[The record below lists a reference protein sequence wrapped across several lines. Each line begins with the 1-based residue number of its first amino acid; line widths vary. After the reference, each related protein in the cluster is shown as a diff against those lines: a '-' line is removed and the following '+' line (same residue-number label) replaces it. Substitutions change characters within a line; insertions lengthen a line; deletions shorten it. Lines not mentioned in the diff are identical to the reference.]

1 MPRKKRNERP
11 TVPPTFDVEQYAK
24 DSDERIRTAPLGAD
38 VGEDA
43 IDPAAIVVPSSSPQS
58 ETRIVTRPKTGAA
71 ITDEAWARKATGAP
85 TIVLSSES
93 LCRLPLDQRAG
104 FLLSLMDGTMDLET
118 IVEISTMP
126 REEVLRIVRD
136 LFESGVVAFR

>member
-1 MPRKKRNERP
+1 MQRKRNERP
-11 TVPPTFDVEQYAK
+11 TVPPSFDVERYAK
-24 DSDERIRTAPLGAD
+24 DSDERIRTSPLRAD
-38 VGEDA
+38 AGGDA
-43 IDPAAIVVPSSSPQS
+43 VEPAASGEPTGSPQS